1 MARKT
6 TVRLDNYAIAQ
17 LALSPS
23 GPVILDMKR
32 RANRVKN
39 KARRLC
45 PVDQGTLR
53 ASIADEILVERNA
66 IIARVGSNLD
76 YALYVHEG
84 TGEAVG
90 KGPIVPKSKK
100 ALRWPIKNNSG
111 SGRRRYQG
119 GATAGYVFS
128 KRSRGIKPTPFLRDA
143 LDAGL

>member
-1 MARKT
+1 MAKSA
-6 TVRLDNYAIAQ
+6 VRLDTVAIIA
-17 LALSPS
+17 LATSPA

-39 KARRLC
+39 DARRRC

-66 IIARVGSNLD
+66 VIARVGSNLE

-84 TGEAVG
+84 TGEWVG
-90 KGPIVPKSKK
+90 KGPIVPKNRK

-111 SGRRRYQG
+111 SGRRRYRG

-128 KRSRGIKPTPFLRDA
+128 KRSRGIKPNPFLKDA
-143 LDAGL
+143 LPAGL